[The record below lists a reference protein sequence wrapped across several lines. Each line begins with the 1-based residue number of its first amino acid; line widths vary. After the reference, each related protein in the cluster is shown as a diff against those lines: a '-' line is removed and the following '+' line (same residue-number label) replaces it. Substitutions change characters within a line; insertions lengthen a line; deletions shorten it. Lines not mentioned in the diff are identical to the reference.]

1 MTNATIKQGGHTPP
15 NIKIES
21 SKKRVN
27 SKPKWLA
34 ILLFICS
41 VLYLFPE
48 IAFNAKLVEIAGG
61 VDVTDEQLHKTELF
75 GRTISGIGVT
85 LLVADLLLKG
95 WFTAT
100 KLRAVLS
107 LLTLT
112 VLVWPTVFLGQKAL
126 IDKWLIEPSTAQQ
139 RQEAFFSSVLRS
151 SLAMNAVN
159 IEGIPY
165 SPEARTESSEMTFL
179 ALIGGLVFS
188 NDAFLRHIDDK
199 KIEILERYITN
210 RANLNFEQHYD
221 RYKDLRQ
228 EVQQAWKEYQTHV
241 TSYNQA
247 IESRHRRADK
257 VWEEVESSILKGF
270 SDYENAQKAYLARA
284 EARAQKIAQPIFDLF
299 EDQQRCLKRKGSSQ
313 QNCLNRVEERYERV
327 LSKNAIPFKPMDY
340 WLEIKYRRT
349 KGETSWS
356 ETLGTFGLSALLAGL
371 EQAAGQGGEAQLDR
385 IYTNRVSHYTP
396 RILALWQDKFSKETG
411 YPMGIESLS
420 DFRHHPTTAN
430 KIRRDARKKGIEL
443 NTDWQVAQISQFKSA
458 VKRRVVDETDS
469 KWRVEAKK
477 RNYNVAPNLSWHK
490 FQQLDDIQL
499 KIRNAMGE
507 RYYIKPM
514 MATWNNKQFYQQV
527 IVPNIARERDYWLS
541 YIEAARSQFGDGGP
555 YAEQGK
561 SALRAI
567 IVPPISMSLSL
578 FLVILTVFKLPGK
591 FISLLNYDKP
601 QSAKSFKRT
610 AINMCISVALLLVIF
625 IVPVNAFSSKYT
637 QNDSTIGY
645 FLDQISDSFSPSSA
659 YVVRWVIHTQPL
671 IHPIGAQID
680 QGMRISDGFSGA
692 LEHVV
697 ASIDSSFSKYVMSL
711 TSKKMSTDTSQID
724 KVDNRNEP
732 IDLPFIVY
740 SDAEDLP
747 GYRIR
752 VMNIKPRY
760 QHGML
765 LPLGS
770 YDIEVSAD
778 GYRSKRLW
786 VEHTQRHS
794 SHFIKLEKVSM

>member
-1 MTNATIKQGGHTPP
+1 MTNETIKQTKHASPDTD
-15 NIKIES
+15 IES
-21 SKKRVN
+21 PQKRAN

-61 VDVTDEQLHKTELF
+61 FDVTDEQLHKTELF

-112 VLVWPTVFLGQKAL
+112 AMVWPTVFLGQKAL
-126 IDKWLIEPSTAQQ
+126 IDKWLIEPSAPQQ

-179 ALIGGLVFS
+179 ALIGGLVYS

-199 KIEILERYITN
+199 KTEILERYITN
-210 RANLNFEQHYD
+210 RANLNFEQHYGK
-221 RYKDLRQ
+221 YKDLRQ
-228 EVQQAWKEYQTHV
+228 EVQQAWKEYQTYV
-241 TSYNQA
+241 TRYNQA
-247 IESRHRRADK
+247 IASRHQRADK
-257 VWEEVESSILKGF
+257 AWEEVESSILKGF
-270 SDYENAQKAYLARA
+270 GDYENAQKAYLARA
-284 EARAQKIAQPIFDLF
+284 EARAQKVAQPIFDLF
-299 EDQQRCLKRKGSSQ
+299 EDQQRCLKRQGNSQ

-340 WLEIKYRRT
+340 WLEIKHRRT

-356 ETLGTFGLSALLAGL
+356 ETLGTLGLSAVLAGL

-430 KIRRDARKKGIEL
+430 KIRRDVRKKGIEL
-443 NTDWQVAQISQFKSA
+443 NTNWQVAQISQFKSA
-458 VKRRVVDETDS
+458 VKKRVIAETDS
-469 KWRVEAKK
+469 KWRSEAQK
-477 RNYNVAPNLSWHK
+477 RNYDLAPNLSWQK
-490 FQQLDDIQL
+490 FQQIEDIQV
-499 KIRNAMGE
+499 KIRNSMGE
-507 RYYIKPM
+507 RYYIQPM
-514 MATWNNKQFYQQV
+514 MATWNNKQFYQKV
-527 IVPNIARERDYWLS
+527 IVPNVARERDYWLG
-541 YIEAARSQFGDGGP
+541 YIEAARAQFADGGP

-567 IVPPISMSLSL
+567 IVPPISMGLSL

-601 QSAKSFKRT
+601 QPAKSLKRT
-610 AINMCISVALLLVIF
+610 VSNMSISLALLLVIF

-637 QNDSTIGY
+637 QSDSTIGY

-680 QGMRISDGFSGA
+680 QGMRISDGFSRS
-692 LEHVV
+692 LEHLV
-697 ASIDSSFSKYVMSL
+697 ANIDDSFSKYVMSL
-711 TSKKMSTDTSQID
+711 ANKKKSTDTSQID
-724 KVDNRNEP
+724 KANKSKEP
-732 IDLPFIVY
+732 VELPFIVN
-740 SDAEDLP
+740 SDAETLP

-760 QHGML
+760 QYGML
-765 LPLGS
+765 LPPGS

-786 VEHTQRHS
+786 VEHSQRQL